1 MCFGT
6 IYRMAFVKTHVT
18 EMISFYLDLKSK
30 QEKSNQTSE
39 ELLKVNFPDFLRYTL
54 FIISQCKQIS
64 LKTKRAHWKYQYS
77 NTKEKKIE
85 CMFVYFG
92 TLENTN
98 VKWTWHRAPVQPKEI
113 FKTIRWGST
122 SWLCI
127 WFAFLHVHYI
137 HFTRCQ

>member
-39 ELLKVNFPDFLRYTL
+39 ELLKVNFPDFLRYAL
-54 FIISQCKQIS
+54 FMISQCKQIS
-64 LKTKRAHWKYQYS
+64 MQTKRAHWKYQYS

-98 VKWTWHRAPVQPKEI
+98 VKWT
-113 FKTIRWGST
+113 
-122 SWLCI
+122 
-127 WFAFLHVHYI
+127 
-137 HFTRCQ
+137 